1 MSLDAVEAVWNEAPF
16 IAEVGFVL
24 ESFEA
29 GRVESSLTVDDRHR
43 QQHGVVHAGVIGTM
57 ADHTGGT
64 AAMTVTPE
72 GTTVLTVEYKI
83 NLLRTAKGDRIRCVS
98 TVLKEGRTIVVSESE
113 VFDGDRLV
121 AKATITLAVLSV

>member
-1 MSLDAVEAVWNEAPF
+1 MSLDAVAAVWNDAPF
-16 IAEVGFVL
+16 ISEIGLTL

-29 GRVESSLTVDDRHR
+29 GRVQSSLVVEPRHR

-72 GTTVLTVEYKI
+72 DTTVVTIEYKV
-83 NLLRTAKGDRIRCVS
+83 NLLRPARGDRLACIS
-98 TVLKEGRTIVVSESE
+98 TVLKEGRNIVVSESE
-113 VFDGDRLV
+113 VFADDRLV
-121 AKATITLAVLSV
+121 AKATVTLAVLSA

>member
-1 MSLDAVEAVWNEAPF
+1 MSLDAVEAVWNDAPF
-16 IAEVGFVL
+16 IGEIGLVL

-29 GRVESSLTVDDRHR
+29 GRVVSSLDVQPRHR

-57 ADHTGGT
+57 ADHSGGT

-72 GTTVLTVEYKI
+72 DTTVLTVEYKV
-83 NLLRTAKGDRIRCVS
+83 NLLRPARGDRLRCVS

-113 VFDGDRLV
+113 VFDDDRLV
-121 AKATITLAVLSV
+121 AKATVTLAVLSV